1 MDIFTETPF
10 AEPDLAQL
18 LPRTAFYE
26 ILWML
31 RSSLPPP
38 LTDDPVDLERRDQA
52 AMAAVASL
60 LPVTVAEGR
69 LAAQFAS
76 ADAWARDCQVL
87 AAERRADTGQMRR
100 WLAQAVSLMRESRAA
115 LRELRQMQVARRK
128 RDAEAENR
136 AEWEECRAVGMMRGA
151 LGETESQDGISETDL
166 GREFEGSGSPP
177 PAPPHEGEGGRKSDI
192 SGGCGDSRGKD
203 GRRCRHE
210 DAGLGARR
218 PAGPGQSPGLP
229 NSWSSQPAPRPEP
242 EQAFPPSGCPSGPGS
257 SSSRRSSG

>member
-1 MDIFTETPF
+1 MDIFSETPF

-76 ADAWARDCQVL
+76 ADAWARDCQAL

-166 GREFEGSGSPP
+166 GREEAGGALSTPLTPPSPP
-177 PAPPHEGEGGRKSDI
+177 IAGGEEKMAGT
-192 SGGCGDSRGKD
+192 
-203 GRRCRHE
+203 
-210 DAGLGARR
+210 DAGLGALR
-218 PAGPGQSPGLP
+218 PAGPGRSPGLSP
-229 NSWSSQPAPRPEP
+229 NSSWFSPPEPRPQGPAP
-242 EQAFPPSGCPSGPGS
+242 ASPPSGCPSGPGS